1 MKLIKTV
8 SDMFTRDTQETSDI
22 ALSTTD
28 LSGPHILDVS
38 ASTGYLTGQLLV
50 ATPVLS
56 TGCFQ
61 KSVVYIF
68 KHNDEGAM
76 GIIIN
81 QPLELINYSALL
93 EGMDLP
99 KEATDRELP
108 VYFGGPV
115 ERARGFVLH
124 SNDYNRPAVTLAR
137 NGDLA
142 VTASSTILTD
152 IMNGKGPKNAVLC
165 VGYAG
170 WTAGQLEAEIEANSW
185 ITVPAT
191 HQLVFSTDD
200 ELKWATASKSLGVDM
215 AFFSSTV
222 GHA

>member
-8 SDMFTRDTQETSDI
+8 SDMFNRETPKKPDI
-22 ALSTTD
+22 SVNAATLDS
-28 LSGPHILDVS
+28 PQILDGS
-38 ASTGYLTGQLLV
+38 REPGYLTGQLLV
-50 ATPVLS
+50 ATPVITS
-56 TGCFQ
+56 GCFQ
-61 KSVVYIF
+61 KSVVYVF
-68 KHNDEGAM
+68 THNAEGAM

-81 QPLELINYSALL
+81 QPLELINYSSLL

-99 KEATDRELP
+99 SAANEGELP

-115 ERARGFVLH
+115 ERARGFVVH
-124 SNDYNRPAVTLAR
+124 STEYQRDFTLAR
-137 NGDLA
+137 SGELA
-142 VTASSTILTD
+142 VTASSQILTD
-152 IMNGKGPKNAVLC
+152 IMNNKGPEKAMLC

-185 ITVPAT
+185 ITVPASQ
-191 HQLVFSTDD
+191 QLIFGTDD

-215 AFFSSTV
+215 AFFSTTV

>member
-1 MKLIKTV
+1 MKLLKTV
-8 SDMFTRDTQETSDI
+8 SDMFTRDTQKNPDI
-22 ALSTTD
+22 ALTPTE
-28 LSGPHILDVS
+28 LSGPQILDVS

-68 KHNDEGAM
+68 KHNDDGAM

-81 QPLELINYSALL
+81 QPLELINYGALL

-124 SNDYNRPAVTLAR
+124 SNDYNRPVTLAR
-137 NGDLA
+137 HGDLA

-185 ITVPAT
+185 ITVPANNG
-191 HQLVFSTDD
+191 LVFHTDD

-215 AFFSSTV
+215 AFFSTAV

>member
-8 SDMFTRDTQETSDI
+8 SGMFTRNSQTKPDI
-22 ALSTTD
+22 ALNAPD
-28 LSGPHILDVS
+28 ISGPQILDVS

-50 ATPVLS
+50 ATPVLN

-68 KHNDEGAM
+68 QHNDDGAM

-115 ERARGFVLH
+115 ERARGFVVH
-124 SNDYNRPAVTLAR
+124 SNDYQRPVTLAR
-137 NGDLA
+137 HGDLA

-152 IMNGKGPKNAVLC
+152 IMNGRGPKDAVLC

-170 WTAGQLEAEIEANSW
+170 WTAGQLEAEIEQNSW

-191 HQLVFSTDD
+191 SQLVFGTDD

>member
-1 MKLIKTV
+1 MKLIRTV
-8 SDMFTRDTQETSDI
+8 SDMFTRDAEKKPDI
-22 ALSTTD
+22 ALNANELST
-28 LSGPHILDVS
+28 PQILDVS
-38 ASTGYLTGQLLV
+38 ANTGYLTGQLLV
-50 ATPVLS
+50 ATPVLN

-68 KHNDEGAM
+68 QHSNEGAM
-76 GIIIN
+76 GLIIN

-99 KEATDRELP
+99 KEAGDRELS

-115 ERARGFVLH
+115 ERARGFVIH
-124 SNDYNRPAVTLAR
+124 SNDYDRKFTLAR
-137 NGDLA
+137 HGDLA

-152 IMNGKGPKNAVLC
+152 IMNGKGPSDAVLC

-170 WTAGQLEAEIEANSW
+170 WTAGQLESEIEQNSW

-191 HQLVFSTDD
+191 HGLVFGTDD

-215 AFFSSTV
+215 AFFSTTV